1 MPAMGSA
8 EAISPR
14 ILVVEDHATNA
25 AMLEGLLSGQGY
37 QVSRAADGLQAL
49 AHLAENPPDLIFLD
63 LDLPRMNGFDVCHW
77 VKQNPETRLIPIIIV
92 TGQDPFE
99 ARMRAWDLGAD
110 EFISKP
116 IQCMELLARCRSLL
130 RLKRLTDE
138 LETAEAVMLA
148 FAQMVEAKSPFT
160 NQHSMRVSEMSVL
173 LADHIGLCEQ
183 DRELLRKGAL
193 LHDIGKISIPDV
205 ILNKPGKLTTAEY
218 DRIKEHTI
226 EGYEIVKKLRSLK
239 VILPLIRWHHERM
252 DGQGYPDGLTGDQIP
267 VLVRILAVA
276 DVYDSLASM
285 RPYRAAIPL
294 EACMNILRA
303 NAAGGGLDSV
313 LVEQFDSA
321 LRLHQFGSPSS
332 LHDTQT
338 GARETI
344 PESPIGLLNGMPTR

>member
-1 MPAMGSA
+1 MGSA

-37 QVSRAADGLQAL
+37 QVSRASDGLQAL

-77 VKQNPETRLIPIIIV
+77 AKQNPETRLIPIIIV

-138 LETAEAVMLA
+138 LETAEAVMVA

-160 NQHSMRVSEMSVL
+160 NQHSMRVSEKALL
-173 LADHIGLCEQ
+173 LADTIGLCEQ
-183 DRELLRKGAL
+183 DREILRKGAL

-205 ILNKPGKLTTAEY
+205 ILNKPGKLSTEEY
-218 DRIKEHTI
+218 DRIKEHTV

-239 VILPLIRWHHERM
+239 DILPLIRWHHERM

-267 VLVRILAVA
+267 LLVRILAVA
-276 DVYDSLASM
+276 DIYDSLASL
-285 RPYRAAIPL
+285 RPYRAAIPP
-294 EACMNILRA
+294 EACMKIIRT
-303 NAAGGGLDSV
+303 NAAEGGLDCV
-313 LVEQFDSA
+313 LVEHFESA
-321 LRLHQFGSPSS
+321 LRSHQFGSPSS

-338 GARETI
+338 AANETI
-344 PESPIGLLNGMPTR
+344 HESPMELLNGTHSM

>member
-1 MPAMGSA
+1 MGAA
-8 EAISPR
+8 EAISHR

-37 QVSRAADGLQAL
+37 RVSRAADGIQAL
-49 AHLAENPPDLIFLD
+49 AHLAEDPPDLIFLD

-138 LETAEAVMLA
+138 LETAEAVMVA

-160 NQHSMRVSEMSVL
+160 NQHSMRVSEKSLL
-173 LADHIGLCEQ
+173 LADHLGLCEQ

-205 ILNKPGKLTTAEY
+205 ILNKPGKLTTEEY
-218 DRIKEHTI
+218 DRIKDHTI

-239 VILPLIRWHHERM
+239 DLLPLIRWHHERM

-267 VLVRILAVA
+267 LLVRILAVA

-285 RPYRAAIPL
+285 RPYRAAIPA

-303 NAAGGGLDSV
+303 NAAGGGLDAL
-313 LVEQFDSA
+313 LVEHFETA
-321 LRLHQFGSPSS
+321 LRFHQFGAPSS

-338 GARETI
+338 GAKETI
-344 PESPIGLLNGMPTR
+344 PESARELLNSARSK